1 MQIKLVLLLYIL
13 LLFCKFSIQ
22 LSEEMSKL
30 ADINEFKCPACG
42 GTLVFDS
49 KSQKMKCEYCGTEVD
64 AEAFKSYDDAGKNK
78 PADEMKWDTTAGQQ
92 WEENETKGL
101 KTYTCKSCG
110 GEIVGDD
117 TMGSTACPYCGN
129 SVVMPSTFSGM
140 LKPDL
145 VIPFKLDKKAAKAA
159 LKRHLSGKKLLPKI
173 FKDQNHIDKVMG
185 VYVPFWLFDADVYAD
200 ITYKATQVRK
210 WSDSSYEY
218 TDTSF
223 FTLRRS
229 GTIGF
234 DNVPVD
240 GSQKMEDE
248 LMESIEPFD
257 IKDAVDFKTAYLAG
271 YVADKYDID
280 AEGSILRANERVKQS
295 AEDSFLK
302 TVKGY
307 TTVFPDYS
315 GIQLKNGI
323 AKYALYPVW
332 VLNTTWNNQKYTFA
346 MNGQTGKFVGDLPVD
361 SSAAMRMTAISGAI
375 FSVIAMLIL
384 TAYWFLFM

>member
-1 MQIKLVLLLYIL
+1 M
-13 LLFCKFSIQ
+13 
-22 LSEEMSKL
+22 
-30 ADINEFKCPACG
+30 
-42 GTLVFDS
+42 
-49 KSQKMKCEYCGTEVD
+49 
-64 AEAFKSYDDAGKNK
+64 
-78 PADEMKWDTTAGQQ
+78 
-92 WEENETKGL
+92 
-101 KTYTCKSCG
+101 
-110 GEIVGDD
+110 
-117 TMGSTACPYCGN
+117 
-129 SVVMPSTFSGM
+129 
-140 LKPDL
+140 
-145 VIPFKLDKKAAKAA
+145 
-159 LKRHLSGKKLLPKI
+159 
-173 FKDQNHIDKVMG
+173 
-185 VYVPFWLFDADVYAD
+185 
-200 ITYKATQVRK
+200 
-210 WSDSSYEY
+210 
-218 TDTSF
+218 
-223 FTLRRS
+223 
-229 GTIGF
+229 
-234 DNVPVD
+234 PVD